1 MKSYA
6 YFINYHTLFATS
18 IYIHHLNAIDYVDKL
33 MLFFKLAGE
42 TPQMDTHW
50 FSESGIID
58 VFVMLGPSPRSVFRQ
73 YSRLTGPTMLP
84 PVSYSIFISFM
95 Y

>member
-1 MKSYA
+1 MHISLITILY
-6 YFINYHTLFATS
+6 LPLVLV
-18 IYIHHLNAIDYVDKL
+18 LNAIDYVDKL

-42 TPQMDTHW
+42 TSQMDTHW